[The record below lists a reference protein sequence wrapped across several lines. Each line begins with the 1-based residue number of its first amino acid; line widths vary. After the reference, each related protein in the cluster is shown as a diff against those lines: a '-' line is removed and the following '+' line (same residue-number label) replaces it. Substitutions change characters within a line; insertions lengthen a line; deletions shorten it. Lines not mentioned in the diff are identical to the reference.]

1 MSADLL
7 LPVYLLT
14 GTDRPKVGRALARLR
29 ARVGDDAIDA
39 LDAADTSGTDAVAA
53 CNAPGLFG
61 SEEGRLVLV
70 RGIERWKDAD
80 AAAIVE
86 YLASPAPGSVLAL
99 VADEPLKTKTLAEAC
114 AKEGAVLRF
123 NAPRP
128 RDLGTW
134 VREGFARH
142 ETPVDADAARALV
155 EICGDDVTAL
165 EAEVDKLSAWAGG
178 ETVTRADVERLAV
191 APNEGRGWVLTDA
204 WGARSVE
211 SLLAACEAEF
221 ERGTDPFIV
230 ATRLAA
236 QVALVRNVRRL
247 ADEGLG
253 TKEISKRLRKHEFR
267 VRKALAT
274 ADAYSAQELDAATV
288 KLAALDAAL
297 KGSSRLSGELEL
309 SRVCIDIT
317 SDRAA

>member
-70 RGIERWKDAD
+70 
-80 AAAIVE
+80 
-86 YLASPAPGSVLAL
+86 
-99 VADEPLKTKTLAEAC
+99 ADEPLKTKTLAEAC

-123 NAPRP
+123 DAPRP

-142 ETPVDADAARALV
+142 ETPVDA
-155 EICGDDVTAL
+155 
-165 EAEVDKLSAWAGG
+165 
-178 ETVTRADVERLAV
+178 
-191 APNEGRGWVLTDA
+191 
-204 WGARSVE
+204 
-211 SLLAACEAEF
+211 
-221 ERGTDPFIV
+221 
-230 ATRLAA
+230 
-236 QVALVRNVRRL
+236 
-247 ADEGLG
+247 
-253 TKEISKRLRKHEFR
+253 
-267 VRKALAT
+267 
-274 ADAYSAQELDAATV
+274 
-288 KLAALDAAL
+288 
-297 KGSSRLSGELEL
+297 
-309 SRVCIDIT
+309 
-317 SDRAA
+317 